1 MKTVIPSPPPQQ
13 SRHELSDRKQ
23 AGFTFSSLLLINVLN
38 YMDRTILP
46 AVLPHLQK
54 EFHLT
59 NTESG
64 LLGSSFLLIYGLTTL
79 PLGVWADRGIR
90 KNIIALCVG
99 VWSIAT
105 AFAGFTSNFAQLLIT
120 RTFLGIG
127 EAGYAPASLSLIGD
141 FFPQRLRG
149 RVLSIWS
156 VSNLLGTALGL
167 ILGGIVA
174 DKFGWRWAFYMV
186 SIPGLITAFLIWR
199 THEPK
204 RGAFDTIAINANN
217 NTTSHSSIGKD
228 FLINAQTLL
237 HIPTYWVLLVAF
249 VFSFFIIGAAQF
261 WIPSYIAK
269 TFQLTASQAGTI
281 SGGVLAGSSL
291 IGTLLGG
298 WAADALQRRL
308 PQGRMIVST
317 VAFLVGSPLT
327 LLALSLHTLIPF
339 TITFIL
345 AIICLSLCLG
355 PLNAILQDIIT
366 PVMRATGVGLVMLIA
381 HLLGDAASP
390 SVIGMIADN
399 FSLGT
404 ALLVTAPLC
413 LFIAGLVC
421 LLGLKTV
428 ANDMQAMQEAL
439 ARGQQGSNQNQTKKK
454 H

>member
-1 MKTVIPSPPPQQ
+1 MKTVTPSPPTQQ
-13 SRHELSDRKQ
+13 SRHELPGRKQ
-23 AGFTFSSLLLINVLN
+23 AGFTFSILLLINVLN

-46 AVLPHLQK
+46 AVLPHLQH
-54 EFHLT
+54 EFNLT
-59 NTESG
+59 NTDSG

-90 KNIIALCVG
+90 KNIIALCAG

-105 AFAGFTSNFAQLLIT
+105 AFAGFTQNFAQLLIT

-149 RVLSIWS
+149 RVLSLWS
-156 VSNLLGTALGL
+156 VSNLLGTALGM

-186 SIPGLITAFLIWR
+186 GIPGLITAFLIWR
-199 THEPK
+199 THEPE
-204 RGAFDTIAINANN
+204 RGAFDTTADHASNE
-217 NTTSHSSIGKD
+217 TTSHSNLGKD
-228 FLINAQTLL
+228 FLTNAQNLL
-237 HIPTYWVLLVAF
+237 RIPTYWVLMVAF

-261 WIPSYIAK
+261 WIPTYLTKA
-269 TFQLTASQAGTI
+269 FQLTASQAGTI

-291 IGTLLGG
+291 VGTLIGG
-298 WAADALQRRL
+298 WAADALQHRL

-317 VAFLVGSPLT
+317 VAFLIGSPLT
-327 LLALSLHTLIPF
+327 LLALSLHTLTPF
-339 TITFIL
+339 IITFIL

-366 PVMRATGVGLVMLIA
+366 PVMRATGVGLVMLVA

-390 SVIGMIADN
+390 SVIGMLADK
-399 FSLGT
+399 FSLGI
-404 ALLVTAPLC
+404 ALLATAPLC

-439 ARGQQGSNQNQTKKK
+439 AGGQPEDNHNQAKKK

>member
-1 MKTVIPSPPPQQ
+1 MKTVTPSPPPQQ
-13 SRHELSDRKQ
+13 SRHELPGRKQ
-23 AGFTFSSLLLINVLN
+23 AGFTFSILILINVLN

-46 AVLPHLQK
+46 AVLPHLQH
-54 EFHLT
+54 EFNLT
-59 NTESG
+59 NTEAG
-64 LLGSSFLLIYGLTTL
+64 LLGSSFLLVYGLTTL

-90 KNIIALCVG
+90 KNIIAICAG

-105 AFAGFTSNFAQLLIT
+105 AFAGFTQNFAQLLIA

-141 FFPQRLRG
+141 FFPQRQRG

-156 VSNLLGTALGL
+156 VSNLLGTALGM

-186 SIPGLITAFLIWR
+186 GIPGLITAFLIWR

-204 RGAFDTIAINANN
+204 RGAFDTPADHASND
-217 NTTSHSSIGKD
+217 TTSHGSIGKD
-228 FLINAQTLL
+228 FLKNAQKLL
-237 HIPTYWVLLVAF
+237 SIPTYWVLLVAF

-261 WIPSYIAK
+261 WIPTYLTKA
-269 TFQLTASQAGTI
+269 FQLTASQAGTI
-281 SGGVLAGSSL
+281 SGSVLAGSSL
-291 IGTLLGG
+291 IGTLIGG

-327 LLALSLHTLIPF
+327 LLALSLHTLTPF
-339 TITFIL
+339 ILTFIL

-366 PVMRATGVGLVMLIA
+366 PVMRATGVGLVMLAA

-390 SVIGMIADN
+390 SIIGMLADK

-404 ALLVTAPLC
+404 ALLATAPLC

-439 ARGQQGSNQNQTKKK
+439 AGGQPKGNHHHVQK
-454 H
+454 

>member
-1 MKTVIPSPPPQQ
+1 MKGKRLMKTALPSPRPRQ
-13 SRHELSDRKQ
+13 SKNEQPGRKQ
-23 AGFTFSSLLLINVLN
+23 ASFIFSILLLINVLN

-46 AVLPHLQK
+46 AVLPHLQR
-54 EFHLT
+54 EFSLT
-59 NTESG
+59 DTEAG
-64 LLGSSFLLIYGLTTL
+64 LLGSSFLLVYGLTTL

-90 KNIIALCVG
+90 KNIIGICAG

-105 AFAGFTSNFAQLLIT
+105 AFAGFTRNFTQLLVM

-127 EAGYAPASLSLIGD
+127 EAGYAPASISLIGD
-141 FFPQRLRG
+141 LFPQKLRG

-156 VSNLLGTALGL
+156 ASNLLGTALGL

-186 SIPGLITAFLIWR
+186 GIPGLLATFLIWR

-204 RGAFDTIAINANN
+204 RGVFDTEEDYTGNDV
-217 NTTSHSSIGKD
+217 TSHSSMGKD
-228 FLINAQTLL
+228 FLTNVQKLSR
-237 HIPTYWVLLVAF
+237 IPTYWVLLVAF

-261 WIPSYIAK
+261 WIPSYLVE
-269 TFQLTASQAGTI
+269 TFRLTASQAGAI
-281 SGGVLAGSSL
+281 SGGVLAGGSL

-298 WAADALQRRL
+298 WVADALQRRL

-317 VAFLVGSPLT
+317 VAFLVGAPLT
-327 LLALSLHTLIPF
+327 LLALSLHTLVPF
-339 TITFIL
+339 TTIFIL

-366 PVMRATGVGLVMLIA
+366 PAMRATGVGLILLIA

-399 FSLGT
+399 FSLGG

-413 LFIAGLVC
+413 LLIAGLAC

-439 ARGQQGSNQNQTKKK
+439 ARR
-454 H
+454 

>member
-1 MKTVIPSPPPQQ
+1 LIKTAIPSPQQ
-13 SRHELSDRKQ
+13 SRHELPGRKQ
-23 AGFTFSSLLLINVLN
+23 AGFTFSILLLINVLN

-54 EFHLT
+54 AFSLT
-59 NTESG
+59 NTEAG

-90 KNIIALCVG
+90 KNIIAICAG

-105 AFAGFTSNFAQLLIT
+105 AFAGFTRNFAQLLIT

-141 FFPQRLRG
+141 FFPPGQRG
-149 RVLSIWS
+149 RILSIWS
-156 VSNLLGTALGL
+156 VSNLLGTALGM

-186 SIPGLITAFLIWR
+186 GVPGLIAAFLIWR
-199 THEPK
+199 THEPQ
-204 RGAFDTIAINANN
+204 RGAFDTTADYVNNA
-217 NTTSHSSIGKD
+217 TTTGHGNIGKD
-228 FLINAQTLL
+228 FLTNAQRLL
-237 HIPTYWVLLVAF
+237 RIPTYWVLLVAF

-261 WIPSYIAK
+261 WIPSYLAGA
-269 TFQLTASQAGTI
+269 FHLTASLAGTI

-291 IGTLLGG
+291 VGTLLGG

-308 PQGRMIVST
+308 PQGRMIIST

-339 TITFIL
+339 ISIFVL

-366 PVMRATGVGLVMLIA
+366 PVMRATGVGLIMLVA

-390 SVIGMIADN
+390 SIIGIIADHL
-399 FSLGT
+399 SLGT

-428 ANDMQAMQEAL
+428 ASDMQAMQAAL
-439 ARGQQGSNQNQTKKK
+439 TGSQPEGHRSQTRKQA
-454 H
+454 

>member
-1 MKTVIPSPPPQQ
+1 LP
-13 SRHELSDRKQ
+13 DRKQ
-23 AGFTFSSLLLINVLN
+23 AGFTFSILLLINVLN

-46 AVLPHLQK
+46 AVLPHLQRT
-54 EFHLT
+54 FSLT
-59 NTESG
+59 DTEAG

-90 KNIIALCVG
+90 KNIIAICAG

-105 AFAGFTSNFAQLLIT
+105 AFAGFTRNFTQLLIT

-141 FFPQRLRG
+141 FFPPGQRG
-149 RVLSIWS
+149 RILSIWS
-156 VSNLLGTALGL
+156 VSNLLGTALGM

-174 DKFGWRWAFYMV
+174 DQFGWRWAFYMV
-186 SIPGLITAFLIWR
+186 GIPGLIAAFLIWR
-199 THEPK
+199 THEPQ
-204 RGAFDTIAINANN
+204 RGAFDTTADDVSNAPPG
-217 NTTSHSSIGKD
+217 HGSIGKD
-228 FLINAQTLL
+228 FLANAQRLL
-237 HIPTYWVLLVAF
+237 CIPTYWVLLVAF

-261 WIPSYIAK
+261 WIPSYLGE
-269 TFQLTASQAGTI
+269 TFHLTASQAGTI

-291 IGTLLGG
+291 VGTLLGG
-298 WAADALQRRL
+298 WAADTLQRRL
-308 PQGRMIVST
+308 PQGHMIVST

-339 TITFIL
+339 ISTFVL

-366 PVMRATGVGLVMLIA
+366 PVMRATGVGIIMLAA

-390 SVIGMIADN
+390 SVVGILADN

-413 LFIAGLVC
+413 LFIAGLIC
-421 LLGLKTV
+421 LIGLKTV
-428 ANDMQAMQEAL
+428 AKDMQAMQAAL
-439 ARGQQGSNQNQTKKK
+439 AGEQPEREHRQTPKKR
-454 H
+454 

>member
-1 MKTVIPSPPPQQ
+1 MKISIPSPPPRQ
-13 SRHELSDRKQ
+13 SRHELPDRKQ
-23 AGFTFSSLLLINVLN
+23 AGFTFSILILINVLN

-46 AVLPHLQK
+46 AVLPHLQN
-54 EFHLT
+54 EFNLT

-64 LLGSSFLLIYGLTTL
+64 LLGSSFLLVYGLTTL

-90 KNIIALCVG
+90 KNIIALCAG

-105 AFAGFTSNFAQLLIT
+105 AFAGFTRNFAQLLIT

-141 FFPQRLRG
+141 LFPQGQRG

-156 VSNLLGTALGL
+156 VSNLLGTALGM

-199 THEPK
+199 SHEPK
-204 RGAFDTIAINANN
+204 RGVFDSTAEQDSHD
-217 NTTSHSSIGKD
+217 TTGHGNIGKD
-228 FLINAQTLL
+228 FLTNAQTLL
-237 HIPTYWVLLVAF
+237 RIPTYWVLLVAF

-261 WIPSYIAK
+261 WIPTYLAK
-269 TFQLTASQAGTI
+269 AFQLTAAQAGTI
-281 SGGVLAGSSL
+281 SGSVLAGSSL
-291 IGTLLGG
+291 VGTLIGG
-298 WAADALQRRL
+298 WVADSLQHRL
-308 PQGRMIVST
+308 PQGRMLVST
-317 VAFLVGSPLT
+317 VAFLAGAPLT

-339 TITFIL
+339 VITFIL

-366 PVMRATGVGLVMLIA
+366 PVMRATGVGLVMLVA

-390 SVIGMIADN
+390 SVIGLLADN

-428 ANDMQAMQEAL
+428 ANDMQAMQAAL
-439 ARGQQGSNQNQTKKK
+439 AGGPQKRDHQVQKK